1 MAKEEDKLQE
11 IAKGLGGV
19 LAPSSQIN
27 DPAQMLAAIQN
38 AALLRAGIGLLG
50 RTKMGENEWDKAGR
64 VISDVATDAA
74 EQVKVLATAGTTAT
88 SAKKETR
95 ANVKDAAT
103 LYDKYYFTKD
113 EYTGSITQLQ
123 QDMQTAG
130 AKAPT
135 QEFFKNNLFNDR
147 YVLGGTG
154 QFDNFMRFHNKQTL
168 TARENGVSE
177 EELPT
182 YDETFN
188 TYEIL
193 RNTR

>member
-103 LYDKYYFTKD
+103 LYDKYFFTKD
-113 EYTGSITQLQ
+113 ELTGALTQLQ
-123 QDMQTAG
+123 QGLQEAG
-130 AKAPT
+130 VEAPT
-135 QEFFKNNLFNDR
+135 HEFFKNNLFNDA
-147 YVLGGTG
+147 YVLGNQGH
-154 QFDNFMRFHNKQTL
+154 FDNFLEFHKGQTT
-168 TARENGVSE
+168 TARDSGKE
-177 EELPT
+177 EPPT
-182 YDETFN
+182 WEESFN